1 MEMERNSVDRK
12 TKIILPATIHEEYK
26 DGMWIA
32 EVAMVDK
39 EEFSKVPKE
48 LVLCKDCIRRG
59 NPRVCIVAKFAE
71 QTGTPYFVIDNR
83 GEWFCAD
90 GKRIET

>member
-26 DGMWIA
+26 DGAWVA
-32 EVAMVDK
+32 EVAKVDK

-48 LVLCKDCIRRG
+48 LVLCEDCKKRNTSNCPLHFG
-59 NPRVCIVAKFAE
+59 GHSEND
-71 QTGTPYFVIDNR
+71 TDDD
-83 GEWFCAD
+83 WFCAD
-90 GKRIET
+90 GERR

>member
-39 EEFSKVPKE
+39 EEFSKVPNE
-48 LVLCKDCIRRG
+48 LVRCKDCEYG
-59 NPRVCIVAKFAE
+59 DKVKNGA
-71 QTGTPYFVIDNR
+71 
-83 GEWFCAD
+83 GEDAIECHWCLEPICHHLDWYCA
-90 GKRIET
+90 GGERKEG